1 MKLRYVV
8 LVTLVAAAITACG
21 ESPTA
26 SKSTTRSTRDVLMA
40 ETDTVTRGGGTMG
53 SGH

>member
-8 LVTLVAAAITACG
+8 LVTLVAASLSACAD
-21 ESPTA
+21 SPTA
-26 SKSTTRSTRDVLMA
+26 SKPARTSTGILLT
-40 ETDTVTRGGGTMG
+40 EGDTATRGGGTYG

>member
-8 LVTLVAAAITACG
+8 LVTLVAASLAACAD
-21 ESPTA
+21 SPTA
-26 SKSTTRSTRDVLMA
+26 SRPTRTSTGPVLT
-40 ETDTVTRGGGTMG
+40 EVDTTTRGGGTYG